1 MSEIGKYEVES
12 MVHNHHVYRVHML
25 HGENYKWCPPHQA
38 HIAEEDTTCS
48 PHQAHIAVANLFH
61 RLISSCDAGTTVDS
75 ELFGLCRTESVH

>member
-1 MSEIGKYEVES
+1 MSEIGNYEVES

-25 HGENYKWCPPHQA
+25 HGKNYKWCP
-38 HIAEEDTTCS
+38 

-61 RLISSCDAGTTVDS
+61 RLISSCDAGTTADS